1 MGKLPIWQ
9 ASDSSL
15 SKEPHDWGFDAAL
28 KFVWVIVGLSIVAID
43 RAMAQLL
50 EWSLKTSEF

>member
-43 RAMAQLL
+43 RAMA
-50 EWSLKTSEF
+50 